1 MAGAVVST
9 AAAAVATG
17 VAPPDPRTS
26 LVPKGRLFSVAL
38 RPVDRQIIN
47 ILKGMTII
55 LLDFSPHM

>member
-1 MAGAVVST
+1 
-9 AAAAVATG
+9 
-17 VAPPDPRTS
+17 
-26 LVPKGRLFSVAL
+26 VPKGRLFF